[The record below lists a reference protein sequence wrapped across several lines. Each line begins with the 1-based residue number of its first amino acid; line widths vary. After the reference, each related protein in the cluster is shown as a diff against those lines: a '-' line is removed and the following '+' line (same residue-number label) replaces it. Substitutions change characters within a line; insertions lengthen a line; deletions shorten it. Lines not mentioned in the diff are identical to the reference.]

1 MLHDNSLA
9 KLPTERFDLKL
20 KTESF
25 LVSVK
30 DLHLGPDP
38 NWICTILDGLC
49 SHLLLPSLQ
58 FLVQD
63 PASPRKFQQNK
74 TQVPSVPY
82 VQRLKNHPI
91 SLVNDAVC
99 HVCDC
104 MCIYI
109 YNIIYLCVCC
119 IYDTLVKPTYHS
131 QVGGLRHQTQAATA
145 SDFYRSASATCKGGN
160 AKMSSSQ
167 LEIQSSYKG

>member
-1 MLHDNSLA
+1 MTGHLGFISIRDPCWYKHNKMLHDNSLA
-9 KLPTERFDLKL
+9 KFPTERFDLKL
-20 KTESF
+20 KTESL

-30 DLHLGPDP
+30 DLPLGPDP

-82 VQRLKNHPI
+82 VQRLKNHPT
-91 SLVNDAVC
+91 SQTHQSSPMSTMHVC

-109 YNIIYLCVCC
+109 YMHNKIYLCV
-119 IYDTLVKPTYHS
+119 
-131 QVGGLRHQTQAATA
+131 
-145 SDFYRSASATCKGGN
+145 
-160 AKMSSSQ
+160 
-167 LEIQSSYKG
+167 